1 MLAKPGRVIGIIC
14 AVAFSFMVQEPS
26 GIMLRFSA
34 TSLSSRLL
42 R

>member
-1 MLAKPGRVIGIIC
+1 MSEKPGSVTGIIS
-14 AVAFSFMVQEPS
+14 AVAFSFIVQDPS

-34 TSLSSRLL
+34 MSRSSSRF

>member
-1 MLAKPGRVIGIIC
+1 MSEKPGRVTGIIS

-34 TSLSSRLL
+34 TSRSSSRL